1 MNGYNIY
8 TKIKI
13 PWYIRVA
20 VHRLNNQ
27 HIQQILVTSCL
38 FFRRKQKLERT
49 SKLQPSLKYFS
60 FLLEGLE
67 ALLLGQAAGV
77 LPWLLWPLWN
87 REDQTEEKLCAD
99 CWHKLSGHGTLTEF
113 RQTYQKGSLIVLMKH
128 MLKISLKILSFSY
141 WYNIQPCC
149 HKSVPAMNSSLCW
162 IQKMLYQ

>member
-13 PWYIRVA
+13 PWYTRVA

-60 FLLEGLE
+60 FLLESPE
-67 ALLLGQAAGV
+67 ELLLGQAAGV
-77 LPWLLWPLWN
+77 LPLLIWPLWN
-87 REDQTEEKLCAD
+87 RKEQTEEKSCAD
-99 CWHKLSGHGTLTEF
+99 CWHELSGRGTLTEF
-113 RQTYQKGSLIVLMKH
+113 SQTYQKFLVLGIV
-128 MLKISLKILSFSY
+128 
-141 WYNIQPCC
+141 IQLCC
-149 HKSVPAMNSSLCW
+149 HKSLPAMNHF
-162 IQKMLYQ
+162 LY